1 MREVSVIGAG
11 MVKFGK
17 YLDTSMKV
25 IGRDA
30 VNSALGTAGIDK
42 GKIEAAVVGNAMAG
56 LVTGQECVRGQV
68 VLREMGVGGIP
79 IINCENA
86 CASSAT
92 AFHLAWLYVASGMYD
107 VVLALG
113 MEKLYHADKKK
124 SFAAIGSAVDVEL
137 MQQMIADMNAQ
148 QAKLRAEREARGEA
162 PKKTEG
168 AGESRSM
175 FMDFYAAGARAHM
188 KRYGTTAEQF
198 GRVAVKN
205 HRNGSLNPHA
215 QYQDVYSLE
224 DIMSA
229 PMVADPLT
237 RLMCSPI
244 GDGAAATVLCASSI
258 ANRYTSKPVQVL
270 ASMISSG
277 TDHGAD
283 EPGVVTRVAKQAY
296 EKAGVGPSDLSVIEL
311 HDASAP
317 AELITYE
324 ELGLCK
330 PGEGGKMID
339 DGVTEI
345 TGRIPVNP
353 SGGLLA
359 KGHPVGATGV
369 AQICEIF
376 WQLRGE
382 AGKRQVANPKIGL
395 TENGGGMVRGEAAA
409 MSIHVLGI

>member
-11 MVKFGK
+11 MVRFGK

-25 IGRDA
+25 LGRDA
-30 VNSALGTAGIDK
+30 VNNALKSAGIEAK
-42 GKIEAAVVGNAMAG
+42 QIEAAAVGNAMAG
-56 LVTGQECVRGQV
+56 LITGQECVRGQV
-68 VLREMGVGGIP
+68 VLREMGIGGIP
-79 IINCENA
+79 IVNCENA

-113 MEKLYHADKKK
+113 MEKLYHVDKKK

-137 MQQMIADMNAQ
+137 MREMVAKMNAEQ
-148 QAKLRAEREARGEA
+148 EKLRAERAARGEA
-162 PKKTEG
+162 PSGG

-175 FMDFYAAGARAHM
+175 FMDFYAASARAHM
-188 KRYGTTAEQF
+188 QKYGTTKEHFA
-198 GRVAVKN
+198 RIAVKN
-205 HRNGSLNPHA
+205 HRNGSLNPYA
-215 QYQDVYSLE
+215 QYQDVCTLE
-224 DIMSA
+224 DVLNS
-229 PMVADPLT
+229 PVVAEPLT

-244 GDGAAATVLCASSI
+244 GDGAAATILCASSI
-258 ANRYTSKPVQVL
+258 AHRFTAKPVKVL
-270 ASMISSG
+270 ASVLSSG
-277 TDHGAD
+277 TDHGPD
-283 EPGVVTRVAKQAY
+283 EPDVVTRVANKAY
-296 EKAGVGPSDLSVIEL
+296 SIAGVGPEDLNVIEL

-330 PGEGGKMID
+330 PGEGGKLID
-339 DGVTEI
+339 EGATEI
-345 TGRIPVNP
+345 DGRVAVNP

-382 AGKRQVANPKIGL
+382 ADKRQVRNAKIGL

-409 MSIHVLGI
+409 MSVHVFSI

>member
-1 MREVSVIGAG
+1 MRDVSVIGAG

-25 IGRDA
+25 IARDA
-30 VNSALGTAGIDK
+30 VNNALGVAGLDQ

-56 LVTGQECVRGQV
+56 LITGQECVRGQV
-68 VLREMGVGGIP
+68 VLREMGIGGIP
-79 IINCENA
+79 IVNCENA

-113 MEKLYHADKKK
+113 MEKLYHQDKKR
-124 SFAAIGSAVDVEL
+124 SFAAIGSAVDVEM
-137 MQQMIADMNAQ
+137 MQKIIADMNAQ
-148 QAKLRAEREARGEA
+148 QEQIKAERAARGEA
-162 PKKTEG
+162 PKPAGG

-188 KRYGTTAEQF
+188 KRYGTTKEQF
-198 GRVAVKN
+198 ARIAVKN

-215 QYQDVYSLE
+215 QYQDVYTLE
-224 DIMSA
+224 DILSS
-229 PMVADPLT
+229 PVVAEPLT

-244 GDGAAATVLCASSI
+244 GDGAAATILCASSV
-258 ANRYTSKPVQVL
+258 ADRYTKKPVKVL
-270 ASMISSG
+270 ASLLSSG
-277 TDHGAD
+277 SDHGPD
-283 EPGVVTRVAKQAY
+283 DPNVVTRVAKQAY
-296 EKAGVGPSDLSVIEL
+296 EKAGVGPKDLSVIEL

-317 AELITYE
+317 AELMTYE
-324 ELGLCK
+324 ELGICK
-330 PGEGGKMID
+330 PGEGGRLID
-339 DGVTEI
+339 EGITEI

-382 AGKRQVANPKIGL
+382 AGKRQVRNPKIGL
-395 TENGGGMVRGEAAA
+395 TENGGGMVRNEAAA
-409 MSIHVLGI
+409 MSVHILGI